1 MALSVSG
8 EGTLVYWPGD
18 AVEASFL
25 GAVGGGRPVWVDR
38 TGQATP
44 IGENRR
50 DVMNP
55 RLSPDNTRLAMTV
68 LTDEGRDVWVDDLER
83 GTSTRLTTDGTS
95 QFPAWSLDGERV
107 YFGSTNPDARGLY
120 SRTADGSGE
129 PETLLTGEQAMVPFS
144 WTPDGQV
151 LTFLEA
157 GDIWTVSL
165 DGDRSSYLVS
175 SFYEGNHDL
184 SPDGRWMA
192 YNSNESGQAE
202 VYIQRYPDLG
212 DKVTISTGGGAEP
225 LWSPDGRELFYRN
238 LDGRPH
244 DGRGRHDRTHAAC
257 VPARGALRG
266 SIYTGSTRR
275 AQLRRVSRRPALRD
289 AQCRTGRRCGGHTNE
304 RNAGPRRELVPGT
317 PATRAGQLN
326 DALTA
331 RHHPRPVSRHRQDRR

>member
-225 LWSPDGRELFYRN
+225 LWSHDGRELFYRN
-238 LDGRPH
+238 LTG
-244 DGRGRHDRTHAAC
+244 DRMMVVAVMTE
-257 VPARGALRG
+257 PTL
-266 SIYTGSTRR
+266 
-275 AQLRRVSRRPALRD
+275 RVSRPEVLFEGQYTQGPQGGLNYDVSADGQRFVMLSAAQEDD
-289 AQCRTGRRCGGHTNE
+289 AEATPTNATLVLVE
-304 RNAGPRRELVPGT
+304 NWFQELQRLVPV
-317 PATRAGQLN
+317 N
-326 DALTA
+326 
-331 RHHPRPVSRHRQDRR
+331 

>member
-238 LDGRPH
+238 LTG
-244 DGRGRHDRTHAAC
+244 DRMMVVAVMTE
-257 VPARGALRG
+257 PTL
-266 SIYTGSTRR
+266 
-275 AQLRRVSRRPALRD
+275 RVSRPEVLFEGQYTQGPQGGLNYDVSADGQRFVMLSAAQEDD
-289 AQCRTGRRCGGHTNE
+289 AEATPTNATLVLVE
-304 RNAGPRRELVPGT
+304 NWFQELQRLVPV
-317 PATRAGQLN
+317 N
-326 DALTA
+326 
-331 RHHPRPVSRHRQDRR
+331 